1 MSHSP
6 SRSITSAL
14 LGLLCLGLAGCPS
27 DDECGVGDAPA
38 NGLVASST
46 DVTIRYTN
54 LTSLLGNDCP
64 AMDAPDGVVSVSIE
78 GQQEG
83 GTGLIT
89 LCIPRP
95 DLLMQGN
102 RSIGTSLSMADVRI
116 FDLMGSDDA
125 GCTYT
130 LDSTRPPSGTATGS
144 GVCKNG
150 DDPAGFAIDLD
161 AAVSL
166 RRTCNGTTDSIA
178 VTLVGRAA
186 VARRQ

>member
-1 MSHSP
+1 MSPSP

-14 LGLLCLGLAGCPS
+14 LVLLAGCPS

-38 NGLVASST
+38 NGLAASSA

-64 AMDAPDGVVSVSIE
+64 AMDAPEGVVSVSIE

-95 DLLMQGN
+95 DLLMQGD
-102 RSIGTSLSMADVRI
+102 RSIGTSLAQADVNI
-116 FDLMGSDDA
+116 FDLTGSDAA
-125 GCTYT
+125 GCTYAF
-130 LDSTRPPSGTATGS
+130 DSTRPPTGTATGS

-161 AAVSL
+161 ARVSL

-186 VARRQ
+186 VARRD